1 MYPYISFP
9 KHIVQGLNDIELI
22 ASKAKIPTLSSLY
35 NPQSNNSLALYSIY
49 IGICIVAIVAFLTL
63 VNKNILFTI
72 ICFNIILIL
81 VGIINFGSHFN
92 QIFYKVNIKNNN
104 HLYKKNIT
112 LKNKLFE
119 NLAVN
124 REILVTL
131 LLRQQS
137 HIEND
142 SFNDFLLLNSDVNS
156 FINRI
161 NVLFLDKV
169 YKGVKFDI
177 DSFLSNPIVIIDYTP
192 IFIAIFIDIPYRIED
207 RNDDYLR
214 VKDLSNIEDEYILN
228 RLGLIS
234 IAFSEEQIVKNMLG
248 CIDYICRLIVR
259 ITGNINLLDTVSRQV
274 TNLVYIQQ
282 WGVND
287 VIKLQKQKY
296 REEYLAQKDG

>member
-9 KHIVQGLNDIELI
+9 KHIIQGLKDIELI
-22 ASKAKIPTLSSLY
+22 ASKAKIPTLPSFY
-35 NPQSNNSLALYSIY
+35 NPQSNNLLALYSIY
-49 IGICIVAIVAFLTL
+49 IAICTVAIVAFLTL
-63 VNKNILFTI
+63 INKNILITI
-72 ICFNIILIL
+72 ICFNVILLL

-92 QIFYKVNIKNNN
+92 QLVYESSIKNNN

-124 REILVTL
+124 REILFTL
-131 LLRQQS
+131 LLRQQP

-142 SFNDFLLLNSDVNS
+142 SFNEFLLLNNDVNS

-161 NVLFLDKV
+161 DILFLDKV

-177 DSFLSNPIVIIDYTP
+177 DSFLSSPIVIIDYTP

-214 VKDLSNIEDEYILN
+214 VKNLSNIEDEYILN

-248 CIDYICRLIVR
+248 CCSYICRLIVR
-259 ITGNINLLDTVSRQV
+259 ITGDINLLDTVSRQV

-282 WGVND
+282 WGAHD

-296 REEYLAQKDG
+296 REEYLVQKDG